1 MNLRPTLT
9 LKILQQNSQLL
20 LTADPPAGIKMLLV
34 LYAEDLVDDGRML
47 QLDHAAVTVHEIH
60 LDLPVCVLY

>member
-1 MNLRPTLT
+1 
-9 LKILQQNSQLL
+9 
-20 LTADPPAGIKMLLV
+20 MLLV